1 MRTFYHKKRLQIFVF
16 AVGCKAK
23 SSATSP
29 VGCSKIY
36 PRYFSGFEKFGP
48 MGLPDLFL
56 KELLL
61 EFGKVVD
68 WEAPCHQYS
77 LSPLIEDDAPYGSVV
92 N

>member
-1 MRTFYHKKRLQIFVF
+1 MFLQLV
-16 AVGCKAK
+16 AKTK

-36 PRYFSGFEKFGP
+36 PRYFSGFEKFGA

-56 KELLL
+56 KELLF

-77 LSPLIEDDAPYGSVV
+77 LSTEDDAPYGSVV
-92 N
+92 NI